1 LPLLLRIAVFVL
13 LVVLVYYGI
22 KSIRENFR
30 QHFKDIDEQKKARDQ
45 SDRAR
50 GNIVDLEKD
59 QKTGVYKPKDK
70 KD

>member
-1 LPLLLRIAVFVL
+1 MLLRIAVFVL

-22 KSIRENFR
+22 RSIRDNFNR
-30 QHFKDIDEQKKARDQ
+30 HFKDIDEQKKARDQ

-50 GNIVDLEKD
+50 GNIVDLERDK
-59 QKTGVYKPKDK
+59 KTGVYKPKDK